1 MPFSPLW
8 DLPDP
13 EIKPKSPMSPV
24 LQADSLPAEY
34 NSSKK
39 LCIFFSLWANEIYV
53 DHLVCSA
60 TLIALNS
67 KTSKDTVNTRSQD
80 NRVQSIEIELGYPVL
95 NVYLSSPLDLPN
107 ISTHL
112 EVCFLNCNGKIGFK
126 KFFRWLLNY
135 FIFQ

>member
-1 MPFSPLW
+1 M
-8 DLPDP
+8 D
-13 EIKPKSPMSPV
+13 
-24 LQADSLPAEY
+24 Q
-34 NSSKK
+34 
-39 LCIFFSLWANEIYV
+39 
-53 DHLVCSA
+53 LVCSA
-60 TLIALNS
+60 ALIALNS

-95 NVYLSSPLDLPN
+95 NVYLSSPPDLPN

-112 EVCFLNCNGKIGFK
+112 EVCFLNCNGKIGLK